1 MSENKYIVIYYNDK
15 DQTSKGG
22 YGDKIVGLVSSL
34 MISKLINYKFKI
46 CWERDNFDNYF
57 DIKHSTISSDNFKQ
71 NDFKRYDHID
81 FKNYFM
87 KNENNLFP
95 YKYNII
101 TIGKEISHF
110 LVKNDSLTIDN
121 YYKNILNYYQ
131 NLYKNILIPKK
142 ILIDEVNKLCINKN
156 NPIVGIQ
163 IRMGDSYIKNI
174 KGYDSLFSSKRII
187 KTKNKLKELLKYI
200 KTNIKFKQYSV
211 FITSDF
217 YDNFTIS
224 KEIFDDVIY
233 YNSKITHS
241 GQSKNINFI
250 KTIVDN
256 LILANKCDQLFI
268 SQHSNFG
275 RIAALANKS
284 DDIYDIFCKKLNKKK
299 LISKYNISFK

>member
-1 MSENKYIVIYYNDK
+1 MNENKYIVIYYNDK

-46 CWERDNFDNYF
+46 CWERDNFNDYF
-57 DIKHSTISSDNFKQ
+57 DIQHLIIKSDNFNENNSK
-71 NDFKRYDHID
+71 KYDHID
-81 FKNYFM
+81 FKNYFI
-87 KNENNLFP
+87 KNKNNIFP
-95 YKYNII
+95 YKFNII
-101 TIGKEISHF
+101 TIGNEISHF
-110 LVKNDSLTIDN
+110 LVKNDNLSID
-121 YYKNILNYYQ
+121 YFYEHILNYYQ
-131 NLYKNILIPKK
+131 NIYKNILIPKK
-142 ILIDEVNKLCINKN
+142 NINDEINKLCINKN

-174 KGYDSLFSSKRII
+174 KGFDSLFSSHRINS
-187 KTKNKLKELLKYI
+187 TKNKLKELLKYI

-250 KTIVDN
+250 KILVDN
-256 LILANKCDQLFI
+256 IFLANKCDQLFI

-284 DDIYDIFCKKLNKKK
+284 DDIYDIFCQKLNKKK
-299 LISKYNISFK
+299 LISKYHISFT